1 MHPSLTENLNLPM
14 PLHPQSKMRVNDI
27 CWCGSDKKWKK
38 CHRDREHQQT
48 VPIGKLMSDHHQAQ
62 MSGGNCLHPQ
72 ANAATCSPN
81 IIRAHSVQRKGG
93 LAAIAEDGHVISP
106 KRGVEDIFKND
117 GKIVPRRQGVNDAS
131 TFQGFCGAHDEQ
143 LFSPIEKFSITLSK
157 QAAFLLSYRAI
168 CYEMFTKDAALH
180 ATEIQRQ
187 ADKGQPFEMQ
197 CETQQYLH
205 MFREG
210 VKRGIKDLET
220 WKGKYDAAFLTGDY
234 DEFLFYGMRFS
245 TALPIVACGAFHP
258 EFDFK
263 GKNLQIITRGESEF
277 EHLCFNLT
285 VVGGKSMAVLGWTGG
300 RQGPA
305 EQFIDSFK
313 ALPKDTMANA
323 AFHIACEHLENTYF
337 RPSWWEAQTISAK
350 EYLMRRFRSGTGPS
364 EDTERRSDCL
374 SRLEYS
380 FATATVEL
388 ELNP

>member
-1 MHPSLTENLNLPM
+1 MEGTRYRRL
-14 PLHPQSKMRVNDI
+14 R
-27 CWCGSDKKWKK
+27 
-38 CHRDREHQQT
+38 R
-48 VPIGKLMSDHHQAQ
+48 
-62 MSGGNCLHPQ
+62 
-72 ANAATCSPN
+72 TCVA
-81 IIRAHSVQRKGG
+81 IRAESDTADRRPSFRGMSATDSENAQNSGRIPVG
-93 LAAIAEDGHVISP
+93 ISG
-106 KRGVEDIFKND
+106 R
-117 GKIVPRRQGVNDAS
+117 VPSEWVADLRRNQWPGWV
-131 TFQGFCGAHDEQ
+131 G
-143 LFSPIEKFSITLSK
+143 I
-157 QAAFLLSYRAI
+157 R
-168 CYEMFTKDAALH
+168 
-180 ATEIQRQ
+180 
-187 ADKGQPFEMQ
+187 
-197 CETQQYLH
+197 
-205 MFREG
+205 
-210 VKRGIKDLET
+210 IKDLET